1 MCGCEKGL
9 DMKYSSIL
17 AATVA
22 AGALV
27 GVAMPAQARTVK
39 HHAAKAASS
48 ESEEIRELRAE
59 VQALKSRLDAQ
70 EAAQTQTAAT
80 VQQAQTENSAAITAV
95 KTSAEQAQASAAAA
109 QEAAQKSS
117 KDEGDLS
124 KVLAWAKDTQV
135 SGRMYFN
142 ASHITHKANGVKDGN
157 ADNGGG
163 FAIKRFYLGVDHKF
177 NDTFSAN
184 LTTDVS
190 AISGVGMSL
199 YIKKAYLQAKVSP
212 ALVIRAGSADMPW
225 IPYAEGVYGYRHI
238 EQTVSDRTKFGTSAD
253 WGVHVMGDLA
263 GGLIS
268 YQVSAVDGGGYRNP
282 QFTKTVDL
290 EGRISAK
297 YKGFEAAVGGYTGE
311 LGVDVQQPV
320 GTPAPSLRNYN
331 RFNALLAYKGKI
343 DKMPFT
349 VGGEYFY
356 AEGKVFNS
364 TKPQLDSAPKD
375 KSDGYSAFASLG
387 FMPKWSVFG
396 RYDSVKPAEVSDYG
410 LKDDYYNLGL
420 QWSPAKIVD
429 LALVYK
435 HEQARNGAFQTGSLQ
450 SGFIGCALAASET
463 CVGKGTYD
471 EIGIFGQFRF

>member
-1 MCGCEKGL
+1 
-9 DMKYSSIL
+9 MKYSSIL
-17 AATVA
+17 TATVA
-22 AGALV
+22 VGALM
-27 GVAMPAQARTVK
+27 GVAAPVQARTVK
-39 HHAAKAASS
+39 HSSAAASS
-48 ESEEIRELRAE
+48 QSEEIRELKAE
-59 VQALKSRLDAQ
+59 LQALKARLDAQ
-70 EAAQTQTAAT
+70 EAAQAQATAS
-80 VQQAQTENSAAITAV
+80 VQQAQSDNSAAITEA
-95 KTSAEQAQASAAAA
+95 KNSAAQAQASAAAA
-109 QEAAQKSS
+109 QAAAQKST
-117 KDEGDLS
+117 KDQGDLS
-124 KVLAWAKDTQV
+124 KAVAWAKDTSI

-142 ASHITHKANGVKDGN
+142 ASHITHEVNGIKTGN
-157 ADNGGG
+157 TDNGAG

-190 AISGVGMSL
+190 LLSGTGMTA

-225 IPYAEGVYGYRHI
+225 IPYAEGIYGYRHI

-263 GGLIS
+263 GGIIS

-282 QFTKTVDL
+282 QFSKTVDF

-311 LGVDVQQPV
+311 LGQDIV
-320 GTPAPSLRNYN
+320 GATSTLRNYN
-331 RFNALLAYKGKI
+331 RLNALVAYKGKI

-349 VGGEYFY
+349 IGGEYFY
-356 AEGKVFNS
+356 AEGKLFNS
-364 TKPQLDSAPKD
+364 TKPQPTTAPKD
-375 KSDGYSAFASLG
+375 KADGYSAFASLG
-387 FMPKWSVFG
+387 FMPQWSVFG
-396 RYDSVKPAEVSDYG
+396 RYDTVKPAEVSDYG
-410 LKDDYYNLGL
+410 LKDDYYNIGL

-435 HEQARNGAFQTGSLQ
+435 HEEARNGAFQTGSLQ
-450 SGFIGCALAASET
+450 SGFIGCFTGVSQS

-471 EIGIFGQFRF
+471 EIGIFGQLRF

>member
-1 MCGCEKGL
+1 MR
-9 DMKYSSIL
+9 YSSIL

-22 AGALV
+22 AGALI
-27 GVAMPAQARTVK
+27 GVAAPAEARSAK
-39 HHAAKAASS
+39 HHSSSGASS
-48 ESEEIRELRAE
+48 QAAEVRELRAE
-59 VQALKSRLDAQ
+59 VEALKARLDSQESARAQ
-70 EAAQTQTAAT
+70 ATAA
-80 VQQAQTENSAAITAV
+80 VQQAQTENAAAITEA
-95 KTSAEQAQASAAAA
+95 KTSAAQAQASAAAA
-109 QEAAQKSS
+109 QEAAQKSV
-117 KDEGDLS
+117 KDQGELS
-124 KVLAWAKDTQV
+124 RAVAWAKDTSI

-142 ASHITHKANGVKDGN
+142 ASAINHKANGIKDGN
-157 ADNGGG
+157 ADNGTG

-177 NDTFSAN
+177 NDVFSAN

-190 AISGVGMSL
+190 LVSGLGMTA

-263 GGLIS
+263 GGIVS

-282 QFTKTVDL
+282 QFTKTIDV

-311 LGVDVQQPV
+311 LGVDVQPAV
-320 GTPAPSLRNYN
+320 GVPAPSLRNYN
-331 RFNALLAYKGKI
+331 RVNALIAYKGKI

-349 VGGEYFY
+349 IGGEYFY

-364 TKPQLDSAPKD
+364 SKPQPNTAPKE

-387 FMPKWSVFG
+387 FAPQWSVFG
-396 RYDSVKPAEVSDYG
+396 RYDTVKPAETSDFG
-410 LKDDYYNLGL
+410 LKDDYYNVGL

-463 CVGKGTYD
+463 CFGKGTYD
-471 EIGIFGQFRF
+471 EVGLFGQLRF